1 MALRKALSGLRVVLA
16 GHNLNSIMRLVSS
29 TFADRLPS
37 IGLLLLRAIVAIA
50 LVVRCLQLDKGG
62 SLHTF
67 TPHLIAAGAGLFL
80 LLGLWTPAA
89 GVILAI
95 TEILIAF
102 SQGHDPWASVVLGS
116 LGVAVALLG
125 PGTWSLDARRSGWK
139 RIEIR
144 PSDN

>member
-1 MALRKALSGLRVVLA
+1 
-16 GHNLNSIMRLVSS
+16 MRSVSS

-37 IGLLLLRAIVAIA
+37 YGLLLLRAIIAIA
-50 LVVRCLQLDKGG
+50 LVVRCLQLDKRA

-67 TPHLIAAGAGLFL
+67 TPHLIAAGAGLLL
-80 LLGLWTPAA
+80 LLGLGTRVA
-89 GVILAI
+89 GMILAI
-95 TEILIAF
+95 SEFLIAF

-125 PGTWSLDARRSGWK
+125 SGKWSLDARRSGWK

-144 PSDN
+144 PLDN